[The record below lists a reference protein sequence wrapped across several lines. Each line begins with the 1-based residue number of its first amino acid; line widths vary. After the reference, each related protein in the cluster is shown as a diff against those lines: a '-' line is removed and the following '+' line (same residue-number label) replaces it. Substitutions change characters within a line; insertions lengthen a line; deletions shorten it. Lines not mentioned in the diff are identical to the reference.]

1 MDEQTAKAEPRSDF
15 EDWSGGFPPE
25 SDQQIYVYVTHA
37 LSSDFDELFALKV
50 LRAWMEA
57 EASG

>member
-1 MDEQTAKAEPRSDF
+1 MDEETAKAKLRSDF

-37 LSSDFDELFALKV
+37 LSSDFDEQFALKV
-50 LRAWMEA
+50 LRKWMEDESA
-57 EASG
+57 